1 MLGAVE
7 IHYFAAA
14 RAAAG
19 TDRETVDPDR
29 VPATLGELLDARAA
43 HHRGTTDAG
52 MTLGEVF
59 ARCTFLVD
67 GRNSPRDTPLAG
79 AQRVDVLPPF
89 AGG

>member
-1 MLGAVE
+1 ME

-19 TDRETVDPDR
+19 TDRQVVAPRTG
-29 VPATLGELLDARAA
+29 TLDELLDELA
-43 HHRGTTDAG
+43 GTNSGATQAG

-59 ARCTFLVD
+59 DRCTFLVD
-67 GRNSPRDTPLAG
+67 GRNSPRETVLAG
-79 AQRVDVLPPF
+79 ARRVDVLPPF